1 MAKLKSES
9 AQGKASSNLVLDQV
23 KYRANWQKHQEAQRR
38 REEEKIERERVAYA
52 QIDWHDFVVVEAV
65 DYQPYETGNFP
76 PPTNPDEVGARVLME
91 ERMVE
96 DDGDIEMQI
105 ESDEESLPDETTI
118 KLSTMESRL
127 GMSMIHMKRDNN
139 QVQDMDEAS
148 SDDEPSSIDVQAA
161 KIQPPVAPLMPPT
174 HDKVVIK
181 KYDPKQIQKPAVPKP
196 IIGDDY
202 LISPITG
209 EKIPAGKVAEHMR
222 IGLLDPRWVEQRDK
236 HTVDKLNQDNVYAV
250 GTAIEAS
257 LKQLAERRT
266 DIFGVGDEETVIGKK
281 LGEEETKKDE
291 RVTWDG
297 HTSSVE
303 AATRAARANI
313 TLEDQIHQIH
323 KVKGLIPDEE
333 KEKIGPKP
341 AGGGGVGGGGG
352 MSGLGGNISGKPTL
366 SAPPQPVIIS
376 QAQIIVPPKPP
387 QMVQQQMQPQHHQPQ
402 VPVMM
407 MQMRPPPMP
416 MRKCSLSLCA
426 LPDAF

>member
-1 MAKLKSES
+1 M
-9 AQGKASSNLVLDQV
+9 
-23 KYRANWQKHQEAQRR
+23 
-38 REEEKIERERVAYA
+38 
-52 QIDWHDFVVVEAV
+52 VETV

-91 ERMVE
+91 ERMNE

-105 ESDEESLPDETTI
+105 ESDPDSGDENEPNAI
-118 KLSTMESRL
+118 KLSTMENRIGS
-127 GMSMIHMKRDNN
+127 SASYNQSKTDNI
-139 QVQDMDEAS
+139 QVQDMDEES
-148 SDDEPSSIDVQAA
+148 SDEDGPPMV
-161 KIQPPVAPLMPPT
+161 KGQPAVTPLLPPT

-181 KYDPKQIQKPAVPKP
+181 KYDPKQVQKPVIKAAPT
-196 IIGDDY
+196 DEY

-209 EKIPAGKVAEHMR
+209 ERIPASKVAEHMR

-236 HTVDKLNQDNVYAV
+236 HTVDKLNQDNVSCSSKNGISLCVLELRFYLQVYAV

-281 LGEEETKKDE
+281 LGEEESRKDE

-323 KVKGLIPDEE
+323 KVKGLLPDEE

-341 AGGGGVGGGGG
+341 VIPGSMPHKQQHLPPG
-352 MSGLGGNISGKPTL
+352 MMGQGQL
-366 SAPPQPVIIS
+366 V
-376 QAQIIVPPKPP
+376 VPPKPQIMPSAPQQP
-387 QMVQQQMQPQHHQPQ
+387 QMHPVPAP
-402 VPVMM
+402 PVMM
-407 MQMRPPPMP
+407 MQMRPPM
-416 MRKCSLSLCA
+416 MRKLIAPTPVRFEETTYPINLRFLSKQRHRSKWDSC
-426 LPDAF
+426 PVCRPKQQCHQFNQ